1 MEFFD
6 KKQDVI
12 DLQLTQFGRYLLS
25 LGKFKPV
32 FYSFHDD
39 DILYNVEDAGL
50 TELQNS
56 SEPRIKET
64 PTLQPQI
71 SFSSLDKQFE
81 NAYEK
86 ILLGKE
92 KPGSQALQP
101 TAIRNYMFSTP
112 IGTSDINSD
121 YAPAWG
127 LQFLQGQMSGSTS
140 YIDLVGKSGGKNT
153 LKISQLETEVVVEI
167 TDIDEAVGDSGED
180 FLSDFAVL
188 TSEEDMTILLKVA
201 EDNAPF
207 QKKNFDIE
215 VYEIIE
221 EVAEGVTIETLRPL
235 YFTAKQHH
243 ELSEFGFINES
254 MPDFD
259 VTHIQHYFDLL
270 IDDEIDDEILCKY
283 DPVQT
288 KKGVFAD
295 RRTKIC
301 QDVLN
306 EEEKKVFDI
315 YEDESDYPGEVC

>member
-1 MEFFD
+1 VEFFD

-12 DLQLTQFGRYLLS
+12 DLQMTQFGRYLLS

-39 DILYNVEDAGL
+39 NILYNVETAGIS
-50 TELQNS
+50 ELQS
-56 SEPRIKET
+56 DSQPRIKET

-71 SFSSLDKQFE
+71 SFSSLDKQFDG
-81 NAYEK
+81 AYKK
-86 ILLGKE
+86 ILMGKE

-101 TAIRNYMFSTP
+101 TAIRNYMFSSP

-127 LQFLQGQMSGSTS
+127 LMFLQGQLSGSTG
-140 YIDLVGKSGGKNT
+140 YTELVGKSGGKNT
-153 LKISQLETEVVVEI
+153 LKISQLETEVTIET
-167 TDIDEAVGDSGED
+167 TDIEELTENVEEE

-201 EDNAPF
+201 EENAPF

-221 EVAEGVTIETLRPL
+221 EVEDGLAIETLRPL
-235 YFTAKQHH
+235 YFSKKQQD
-243 ELSEFGFINES
+243 LTEFDFINETI
-254 MPDFD
+254 PDFD
-259 VTHIQHYFDLL
+259 VTHVQHYFDLL
-270 IDDEIDDEILCKY
+270 TDDEIDDEMLCKY
-283 DPVQT
+283 DPVQV
-288 KKGVFAD
+288 KMGVFAD
-295 RRTKIC
+295 NRTKLC

-306 EEEKKVFDI
+306 EEGKKVFDI
-315 YEDESDYPGEVC
+315 YEDESDNPGEVC